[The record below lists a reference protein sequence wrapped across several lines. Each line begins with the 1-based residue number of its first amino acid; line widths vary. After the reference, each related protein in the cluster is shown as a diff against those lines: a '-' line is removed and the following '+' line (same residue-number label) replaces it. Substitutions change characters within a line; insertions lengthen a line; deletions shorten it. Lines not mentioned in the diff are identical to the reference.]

1 MKRTLTVRAM
11 AVFSGLFLFSLAG
24 CGYTTRGY
32 ITQSGYK
39 TIYVQPF
46 ENKINI
52 TSEYAEGS
60 RFKTYFP
67 LLESTLSNTI
77 VDRFN
82 FEGSLRT
89 ANKEQ
94 ADLVLSGD
102 LISYRRESLRTKDDN
117 PEEYR
122 ITLFVNMKLVD
133 NKTGKVLWQKDSFA
147 GDSTYFVSGALAT
160 SESQAV
166 QNAATDLARRIVET
180 TVEAW

>member
-1 MKRTLTVRAM
+1 MRRLSLMVCAVVLALT
-11 AVFSGLFLFSLAG
+11 SCG

-32 ITQSGYK
+32 ITEAGYK
-39 TIYVQPF
+39 TVYVEPF
-46 ENKINI
+46 VNKINT

-60 RFKTYFP
+60 RFRTYFP
-67 LLESTLSNTI
+67 LLENKITNAV

-89 ANKEQ
+89 AQREE
-94 ADLVLSGD
+94 ADLVLSGS
-102 LISYRRESLRTKDDN
+102 LVNYRRETLRTASGDDN

-122 ITLFVNMKLVD
+122 VTLFVNIKLVE
-133 NKTGKVLWQKDSFA
+133 NRTGKVLWEKNDFA
-147 GDSTYFVSGALAT
+147 GDATYFVSGTMAT

-166 QNAATDLARRIVET
+166 QDASIDLARRIVET